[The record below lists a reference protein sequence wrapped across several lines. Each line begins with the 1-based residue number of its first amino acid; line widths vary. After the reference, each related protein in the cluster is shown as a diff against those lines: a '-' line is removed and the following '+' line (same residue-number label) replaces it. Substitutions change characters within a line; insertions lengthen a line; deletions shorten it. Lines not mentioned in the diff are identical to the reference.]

1 MIDFSSYIYDNTLQ
15 QQSSVQ
21 YLPSEAAGSNLWVTI
36 QLDPAPKF
44 PDARCPTLSV
54 AKSGMVQIP
63 LILTVSGGK
72 FAGRRFFS
80 SLFAPVPYQHINMSS
95 GQQKAC
101 DIASR
106 LMRKLLLSSAG
117 MSSRDTSAEA
127 RNAASLNTWQEL
139 NGKCVLVRIGEF
151 NGHPCIDDAICSE
164 SPDYAKGELLSAS
177 AQSWEPNRQN
187 KPSQPDTPMARAIQE
202 KFGPFVPDDDCPF

>member
-1 MIDFSSYIYDNTLQ
+1 MMIDFSSYIDERLPQ
-15 QQSSVQ
+15 QQSTVQ

-54 AKSGMVQIP
+54 AKSGMVQLP

-80 SLFAPVPYQHINMSS
+80 SLFAPVPFQHINMSS

-106 LMRKLLLSSAG
+106 LMRKLLLSGAG

-127 RNAASLNTWQEL
+127 KNAASLNTWQEL
-139 NGKCVLVRIGEF
+139 NGKRALVKIGEF
-151 NGHPCIDDAICSE
+151 NGHPCIDDAICAE
-164 SPDYAKGELLSAS
+164 HADYAKGELLSAS
-177 AQSWEPNRQN
+177 AQAWSPNAPKEQ
-187 KPSQPDTPMARAIQE
+187 PSPVMQAITDN
-202 KFGPFVPDDDCPF
+202 FGPFVPDDDCPF

>member
-1 MIDFSSYIYDNTLQ
+1 MMIDFSSYIDERLPQ
-15 QQSSVQ
+15 QQSTVQ
-21 YLPSEAAGSNLWVTI
+21 YLPSEAVGSNLWITI

-80 SLFAPVPYQHINMSS
+80 SLFAPVPFQHINMSS

-106 LMRKLLLSSAG
+106 LMRKLLLSAAC

-127 RNAASLNTWQEL
+127 KNAASLNTWHEL
-139 NGKCVLVRIGEF
+139 NGKCSLVKIGEF
-151 NGHPCIDDAICSE
+151 NGHPCIDDAICAE
-164 SPDYAKGELLSAS
+164 HPDYAKGEQLSAS
-177 AQSWEPNRQN
+177 AQAWTPNAPKPQ
-187 KPSQPDTPMARAIQE
+187 PSQVLQAITDN
-202 KFGPFVPDDDCPF
+202 FGPFPVSDDDCPF